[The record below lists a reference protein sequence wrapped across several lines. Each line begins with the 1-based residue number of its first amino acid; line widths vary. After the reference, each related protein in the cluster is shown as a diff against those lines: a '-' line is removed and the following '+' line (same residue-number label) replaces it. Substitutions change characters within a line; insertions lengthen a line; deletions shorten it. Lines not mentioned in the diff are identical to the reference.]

1 MMDQRYQSDSVE
13 HYLQT
18 SSYDHSEAED
28 EERLKQ
34 SPMTDSKYQHRSW
47 SYIIR
52 HEVDWHSLI
61 NMSTVHLLALW
72 GVYRALV
79 YGYRSYYTILF
90 TYVLAA
96 LTGIGSLAGAHRYF
110 SHRAFK
116 AHWTFKLFLL
126 FCQTTSGQ
134 RSVVRWAREHR
145 THHRFAG
152 TDADC
157 VNINRGFFFAHIGWL
172 FLKPLP
178 ECARRME
185 ECNVSD
191 LTSDRLIWLQY
202 VYYTPLMITCNAL
215 LPTAVTWLCF
225 GEDLLNA
232 FLWVF
237 ALRYVYTLHI
247 AFSGK
252 GWFQFFVQM
261 IISLFFISLQATLCC
276 TTLAVVPTIAAPLPP
291 TARG

>member
-1 MMDQRYQSDSVE
+1 MDRYQSDNVE

-18 SSYDHSEAED
+18 TSEHEKPSTSLAE
-28 EERLKQ
+28 RHK
-34 SPMTDSKYQHRSW
+34 HRTW

-52 HEVDWHSLI
+52 NEVDWRILF
-61 NMSTVHLLALW
+61 NMSAVHILALW
-72 GVYRALV
+72 GIYRGVV
-79 YGYRSYYTILF
+79 YGYRSFYTPLF
-90 TYVLAA
+90 TYFFA
-96 LTGIGSLAGAHRYF
+96 LLNAIGSLAGAHRYF

-116 AHWTFKLFLL
+116 AHWSFKLFLL

-134 RSVVRWAREHR
+134 RSVIRWAREHR

-172 FLKPLP
+172 FLKPMP

-191 LTSDRLIWLQY
+191 LTSDRMIWLQY
-202 VYYTPLMITCNAL
+202 VYYTPLMILCNAII
-215 LPTAVTWLCF
+215 PTLIGWLWL

-237 ALRYVYTLHI
+237 ALRYVYTLHVAFTGMLVFFLVI
-247 AFSGK
+247 A
-252 GWFQFFVQM
+252 V
-261 IISLFFISLQATLCC
+261 
-276 TTLAVVPTIAAPLPP
+276 
-291 TARG
+291 